1 MIGVG
6 GWLGVGAVLSFVR
19 WFVGLVVGS
28 LLVALCVVV
37 CLSRVS
43 ITSSHLSLSDYH

>member
-37 CLSRVS
+37 S
-43 ITSSHLSLSDYH
+43 ITSSHLSFGEYH

>member
-1 MIGVG
+1 MIGVC

-28 LLVALCVVV
+28 LLAALCVGVSLV
-37 CLSRVS
+37 SRS
-43 ITSSHLSLSDYH
+43 HHLISSLGEYH